1 MIKRGG
7 GLFMCLAGVSPSE
20 TGLDRY
26 PVCWAPAKLPKKR
39 ISSLFCRTSQFC
51 KAKVA
56 VCCDGG
62 HGAKAPERKGP
73 RDVLLLPLPSSPPP
87 LEESSHRL
95 GGGEH
100 LGLMLRGFACAPVA
114 GGVLGSKPGARAGV
128 RVPRE
133 LHGPVLPRGAEALIQ
148 AP

>member
-1 MIKRGG
+1 MGVMVQRPRRERVHG
-7 GLFMCLAGVSPSE
+7 MCCSFLS
-20 TGLDRY
+20 
-26 PVCWAPAKLPKKR
+26 
-39 ISSLFCRTSQFC
+39 
-51 KAKVA
+51 
-56 VCCDGG
+56 
-62 HGAKAPERKGP
+62 
-73 RDVLLLPLPSSPPP
+73 LLPPPP

-148 AP
+148 APQRCPARHEFGFLFRSWKVARK